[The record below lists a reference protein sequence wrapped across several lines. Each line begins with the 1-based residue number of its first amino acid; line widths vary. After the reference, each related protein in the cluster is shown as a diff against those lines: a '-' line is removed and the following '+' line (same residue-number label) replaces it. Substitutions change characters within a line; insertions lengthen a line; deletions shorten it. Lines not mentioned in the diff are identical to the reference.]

1 MDRFLPQKIYRK
13 HFVKT
18 IKERYVILQGGSRSG
33 KTYAILQWFI
43 LLAKSGVEFD
53 ITITSTTVPHLREG
67 AFKTFLEIY
76 PDAQYLKNPFSAKI
90 NNANFLFRSF
100 ESENSAKGSARD
112 YLFVNECN
120 DVDKKI
126 IDQLL
131 LRTRKQVFFDFNPTN
146 EFWINEYIND
156 NNFLQTTWVDN
167 VFLTP
172 AQKQYFLDIEK
183 KALAPTASVYDRY
196 RYEVYFLG
204 KYGALQG
211 DLFNV
216 LKTYNEDVLNQEF
229 DSCMAYIDVA
239 DEGTDYLAMA
249 VCKSKGKNIYIVDV
263 IYTQLNTNFTLPKC
277 AEILKQHN
285 VTHCRVESNSMG
297 AMFANQL
304 QQLVPNTGIYKAAST
319 TNKIT
324 RIRLQSDF
332 IMENFY
338 FKAPDNRNKMYSE
351 FVNEVLSF
359 KADGKNKNDDATD
372 CLSGLSIFVRSMLKD
387 IFQA

>member
-1 MDRFLPQKIYRK
+1 MSRFCPQKIYLN
-13 HFVKT
+13 HFLKNR
-18 IKERYVILQGGSRSG
+18 KERYVILQGGSRSG
-33 KTYAILQWFI
+33 KTYAILQYFI

-53 ITITSTTVPHLREG
+53 ITITSTTAPHLRDG
-67 AFKTFLEIY
+67 AFKTFLEVY
-76 PDAQYLKNPFSAKI
+76 PDAQYVKNPFRVKI
-90 NNANFLFRSF
+90 NNAVFLFRSF
-100 ESENSAKGSARD
+100 ETERDAKGSPRD

-131 LRTRKQVFFDFNPTN
+131 LRTRKQVFFDFNPTG
-146 EFWINEYIND
+146 EFWINEYINE
-156 NNFLQTTWVDN
+156 NNFLQTTWIDN
-167 VFLTP
+167 VFLAP

-183 KALAPTASVYDRY
+183 KALSPTASVYDRY

-204 KYGALQG
+204 LYGTLQG
-211 DLFNV
+211 DLFNNI
-216 LKTYNEDVLNQEF
+216 KTYSEEVLNQEF

-239 DEGTDYLAMA
+239 DEGNDYLAMA

-263 IYTQLNTNFTLPKC
+263 IYTQLNTNYTLPKC

-338 FKAPDNRNKMYSE
+338 FKAPSERSKMYSE

-359 KADGKNKNDDATD
+359 KVDGKNKNDDATD
-372 CLSGLSIFVRSMLKD
+372 CLSGLAIFTRSMLKD
-387 IFQA
+387 IFQF